1 MKIKIKG
8 LVNVSRE
15 TKKILPFTFGLVGF
29 DPKMGFLFLD
39 IFVDN
44 TNNPTSICRF
54 FEDKFVRL
62 VEPAS
67 KPLFYV
73 AKVTQATTSI
83 LLRQAVTEALVKK
96 GIAENYSFK

>member
-8 LVNVSRE
+8 LVKVSRE

-29 DPKMGFLFLD
+29 DPKMGNLFLD
-39 IFVDN
+39 VFVDTPN
-44 TNNPTSICRF
+44 QPTPICRF
-54 FEDKFVRL
+54 FDDKFVRL

-67 KPLFYV
+67 KPYFYV
-73 AKVTQATTSI
+73 AKVLQATISQS
-83 LLRQAVTEALVKK
+83 LRQAVTEALVKK

>member
-8 LVNVSRE
+8 LVNVSRG

-44 TNNPTSICRF
+44 TNNPTPICRF

-83 LLRQAVTEALVKK
+83 SLRQAVTEALVKK

>member
-8 LVNVSRE
+8 LVKVSRE

-44 TNNPTSICRF
+44 TNNPTPICRF
-54 FEDKFVRL
+54 FEDKFVHL

-83 LLRQAVTEALVKK
+83 SLRQAVTEALVKK

>member
-39 IFVDN
+39 IFADN
-44 TNNPTSICRF
+44 TNNPTPICRF

-83 LLRQAVTEALVKK
+83 SLRQAVTEALVKK